1 MSGRADRS
9 SAYAELVSGLLEA
22 RHDAASA
29 RFDAEIAAAEA
40 DGRIDERTARVLR
53 WWQRES
59 VRAVVEHARSVIP
72 PALGAIDEAD
82 KEAARQND
90 DAAQAWERA
99 TTRTLP
105 VLSLNVDIRQDVA
118 APVAEKAEMAEHAES
133 HDPADDGPADGADD
147 ELEAVPWGIP
157 AARSA
162 STGAGEGP
170 RRLIVAGLN
179 PLPRGG
185 PSGHSRQDTM
195 LEDRQD

>member
-1 MSGRADRS
+1 VSGRADRS
-9 SAYAELVSGLLEA
+9 AAYAELVGGLLEA

-59 VRAVVEHARSVIP
+59 VRAVVEHARAVIP
-72 PALGAIDEAD
+72 PALGAIDVADAEAT
-82 KEAARQND
+82 RQND

-99 TTRTLP
+99 TSRALP
-105 VLSLNVDIRQDVA
+105 ILGLHAGLLEDIVLPSPERAEKAAEEYVA
-118 APVAEKAEMAEHAES
+118 APDGVDEPVDDS
-133 HDPADDGPADGADD
+133 PAAD
-147 ELEAVPWGIP
+147 LPWVIP
-157 AARSA
+157 AAR
-162 STGAGEGP
+162 GAAPVPEDGP

-185 PSGHSRQDTM
+185 SSGQSRRDTM
-195 LEDRQD
+195 LDRRKD